1 MDRWIFAVR
10 LLFQWAV
17 LGKQA
22 AFCGLFLLLPLHSAL
37 GASATISSNLV
48 SYSPG
53 TTLTLSYSIDASGNV
68 GTLADI
74 YIAGIMPDG
83 TILLFDST
91 QVWTTDLKPLIK
103 NLALSNINAPGFLS
117 APLPDGLPSGIYQF
131 YVVAVSANAN
141 AALSSNWLASNS
153 ISITYVASGT
163 NIDSYIYFKRGST
176 VPQPATISFPDNSGS
191 GTLLIDG
198 KSIPGIF
205 YTSGVAGSSCLG
217 GGNGGVLTVCSA
229 PADLPN
235 TMLLCG
241 PDPATGIGETLL
253 YVILKDPDTHR
264 VANNASNYLSALQSE
279 TRYLGGKV
287 YRNCSGSFENSWIRN
302 YPATNYYRWPDVFTT
317 YSADYMTQLLKGA
330 AIYSTPTAGNKYYEY
345 VIIRSD
351 ATAFEIWH

>member
-1 MDRWIFAVR
+1 MDRWVLAVR
-10 LLFQWAV
+10 SLFQWAV

-22 AFCGLFLLLPLHSAL
+22 AFCSLFLLLPLHSAL

-103 NLALSNINAPGFLS
+103 NVALSNINAPGFLS

-141 AALSSNWLASNS
+141 AALSSNWL
-153 ISITYVASGT
+153 
-163 NIDSYIYFKRGST
+163 
-176 VPQPATISFPDNSGS
+176 
-191 GTLLIDG
+191 
-198 KSIPGIF
+198 
-205 YTSGVAGSSCLG
+205 G

-241 PDPATGIGETLL
+241 PDPTTGIGEILL

-264 VANNASNYLSALQSE
+264 VANSTSNYLSALQSE

-287 YRNCSGSFENSWIRN
+287 YRNCSGSFQNSWIRN

-351 ATAFEIWH
+351 ATAFEVWH